1 MDLPPKKRA
10 GVLPSLADV
19 AGRRGS
25 RLEFARGHGLDA
37 SALRPGPPLEQA
49 LLDDQFEEAIFG

>member
-37 SALRPGPPLEQA
+37 SALRPGPPLE
-49 LLDDQFEEAIFG
+49 